1 MRFKFPLM
9 AAACAAVLSLTACG
23 GGGGDDN
30 KDVVSAPTALKTID
44 TVAGTGAEAANGKKL
59 TVKYTGWLYSTTAA
73 DNKGNQF
80 ETSTFTFTLGV
91 DSVIAGWTQG
101 IPGMKVGG
109 KRTLHIPAN
118 LAYGKNG
125 RGPIPPNT
133 GLVFDVEL
141 LKVE

>member
-1 MRFKFPLM
+1 MQFKFPLM

-23 GGGGDDN
+23 GGGSDDN
-30 KDVVSAPTALKTID
+30 KDVISAPAALKTID
-44 TVAGTGAEAANGKKL
+44 TVVGTGAEAVNGKKL
-59 TVKYTGWLYSTTAA
+59 TVKYTGWLYSSTAA
-73 DNKGNQF
+73 DNKGTQF
-80 ETSTFTFTLGV
+80 ETNTIIFTLGV
-91 DSVIAGWTQG
+91 DAVIAGWTQG

-109 KRTLHIPAN
+109 KRTLHIPAT

-141 LKVE
+141 QKVE

>member
-1 MRFKFPLM
+1 MKFKFPLM
-9 AAACAAVLSLTACG
+9 VAACAAVFSLTACG
-23 GGGGDDN
+23 GGGSDDTP
-30 KDVVSAPTALKTID
+30 DVVSAPTALKTID
-44 TVAGTGAEAANGKKL
+44 TVVGTGAEAVNGKKL

-73 DNKGNQF
+73 DNKGTQF
-80 ETSTFTFTLGV
+80 ESSTFTFTLGV
-91 DSVIAGWTQG
+91 DAVIAGWTQG
-101 IPGMKVGG
+101 LPGMKVGG

-141 LKVE
+141 QKVE

>member
-1 MRFKFPLM
+1 MKFKFPLM
-9 AAACAAVLSLTACG
+9 VAACAAVFSLSACG
-23 GGGGDDN
+23 GGGSDDTP
-30 KDVVSAPTALKTID
+30 DVVSAPTALKTID
-44 TVAGTGAEAANGKKL
+44 TVVGTGAEAANGKKL

-73 DNKGNQF
+73 DNKGTQF
-80 ETSTFTFTLGV
+80 ESSTFTFTLGV
-91 DSVIAGWTQG
+91 DAVIAGWTQG
-101 IPGMKVGG
+101 LPGMKVGG

-141 LKVE
+141 QKVE

>member
-1 MRFKFPLM
+1 MKFKFPLM

-23 GGGGDDN
+23 GGGSDSAQE
-30 KDVVSAPTALKTID
+30 VVSAPTALKTID
-44 TVAGTGAEAANGKKL
+44 TVVGTGAEAVNGKKL

-73 DNKGNQF
+73 DNKGTQF

-91 DSVIAGWTQG
+91 DAVIAGWTQG

-109 KRTLHIPAN
+109 KRTLHIPAT

-141 LKVE
+141 QKVE

>member
-23 GGGGDDN
+23 GGGSDDN
-30 KDVVSAPTALKTID
+30 KDVISAPTALKTID
-44 TVAGTGAEAANGKKL
+44 SVVGTGAEAANGKKL

-73 DNKGNQF
+73 DNKGSQF
-80 ETSTFTFTLGV
+80 ETGTYAFTLGV
-91 DSVIAGWTQG
+91 DPVIAGWTQG
-101 IPGMKVGG
+101 LPGMKVGG
-109 KRTLHIPAN
+109 KRTLHIPSS

-125 RGPIPPNT
+125 RGPIPPNS

>member
-1 MRFKFPLM
+1 MKFKFPLM
-9 AAACAAVLSLTACG
+9 VAACAAVFSLTACG
-23 GGGGDDN
+23 GGSDDTP
-30 KDVVSAPTALKTID
+30 DVVSAPTALKTID
-44 TVAGTGAEAANGKKL
+44 TVVGTGAEAANGKKL

-73 DNKGNQF
+73 DNKGTQF
-80 ETSTFTFTLGV
+80 ESSTFTFTLGV
-91 DSVIAGWTQG
+91 DAVIAGWTQG
-101 IPGMKVGG
+101 LPGMKVGG

-141 LKVE
+141 QKVE

>member
-23 GGGGDDN
+23 GGGSDDN
-30 KDVVSAPTALKTID
+30 KDVISAPTALKTID
-44 TVAGTGAEAANGKKL
+44 SVVGTGAEAANGKKL

>member
-23 GGGGDDN
+23 GGGSDDN

>member
-1 MRFKFPLM
+1 MTFKFPLM
-9 AAACAAVLSLTACG
+9 AAACAAVFSLTACG
-23 GGGGDDN
+23 GGGSESAPEA
-30 KDVVSAPTALKTID
+30 VSAPTALKTID
-44 TVAGTGAEAANGKKL
+44 SVVGTGAEAANGKKL
-59 TVKYTGWLYSTTAA
+59 TVKYTGWLYSTTAS

-80 ETSTFTFTLGV
+80 ETNTIVFTLGV

>member
-1 MRFKFPLM
+1 MKFKFPLM
-9 AAACAAVLSLTACG
+9 VAACAAVLSLTACG
-23 GGGGDDN
+23 GGSDDTPE
-30 KDVVSAPTALKTID
+30 VVSAPTALKTID
-44 TVAGTGAEAANGKKL
+44 TVVGTGAEAGNGKKL

-73 DNKGNQF
+73 DNKGTQF
-80 ETSTFTFTLGV
+80 ESSSLSFTLGV
-91 DSVIAGWTQG
+91 DSMIAGWTQG
-101 IPGMKVGG
+101 LPGMKVGG

-141 LKVE
+141 QKVE

>member
-1 MRFKFPLM
+1 MKFKFPLM
-9 AAACAAVLSLTACG
+9 VAACAAVFSLSACG
-23 GGGGDDN
+23 GGGSDSTP
-30 KDVVSAPTALKTID
+30 DVISAPTALKTID
-44 TVAGTGAEAANGKKL
+44 NVVGTGAEAANGKKL

-73 DNKGNQF
+73 ENKGNQF